1 MGTSDDMSDA
11 SFDHLV
17 VYVPNIAEASQQFSQ
32 LGFKVSYGGAHSHT
46 HSALI
51 IFSDQTYIEL
61 LALRP
66 GFKRTLL
73 LTLARSGLLD
83 AIAKRKTDMSWR
95 LMRWLNKSYGA
106 IDWCLRTK
114 DIDSLLES
122 CRQNH
127 YEVLK
132 GEAFHRTRPDGMT
145 ARWLLGCIKDQEV
158 PFLIED
164 QTSIDIRVPV
174 SETPQHPNGALRID
188 KLIIAVDEP
197 SRYQTKL
204 NHLMT
209 PSDDH
214 SKPVIEYVKQTG
226 GGNEFTLEVACP
238 PDGVNNNI
246 ESNNVY
252 DIAIHLV

>member
-1 MGTSDDMSDA
+1 MSDA

-66 GFKRTLL
+66 GLKRTVL

-95 LMRWLNKSYGA
+95 LMCWLNKPYGA
-106 IDWCLRTK
+106 IDWCLRTE

-132 GEAFHRTRPDGMT
+132 VLIIIAHLFKVQGG
-145 ARWLLGCIKDQEV
+145 LGKMAEHMRRQGNFPQVCVI
-158 PFLIED
+158 IIS
-164 QTSIDIRVPV
+164 SII
-174 SETPQHPNGALRID
+174 TPQ
-188 KLIIAVDEP
+188 
-197 SRYQTKL
+197 
-204 NHLMT
+204 
-209 PSDDH
+209 SD
-214 SKPVIEYVKQTG
+214 
-226 GGNEFTLEVACP
+226 
-238 PDGVNNNI
+238 NN
-246 ESNNVY
+246 
-252 DIAIHLV
+252 